1 MWTRSGCPLTS
12 TCPLSLRQGS
22 PRRAAGDGAD
32 YLSSVTDHLK
42 GVGQVLISRGW
53 PPAPWPSLASRNRE
67 LAIEQNS
74 PWNWVGTVITVALV
88 LAAIPR
94 TKARGYLPVFAA
106 SAAVAAAVAWS
117 GVGGS
122 WHFAM
127 FPGFPLVFL
136 AATTSWRKRADSPA
150 PPAVTVPFGKPRQ
163 IEARA
168 EPAPQPRTMAVW
180 SPMPWA
186 PAAAAAI
193 LLLAAGVTAVWV
205 IALVFPVASLVGVVA
220 TRKGSLTSAERW
232 KLALVAAPAIALIAA
247 VVAAPDAPVSAATA
261 TTTST
266 AAAISTTT
274 PVVEAIFIDVQGS
287 VAQPDGTL
295 SVVPVEGA
303 FISFTGEGTARFA
316 LTDVFGRATF
326 FVEPGAYTV
335 FIEPPGNR
343 WSIVDGCSDRLEAF
357 PVATAEE
364 WTWVVRM
371 VDTNSVTAYGAT
383 PPHCDEVIAPTP
395 GKGF

>member
-106 SAAVAAAVAWS
+106 SAAVAAALAWS

-122 WHFAM
+122 WHFVV
-127 FPGFPLVFL
+127 FPVLPLLLLV
-136 AATTSWRKRADSPA
+136 
-150 PPAVTVPFGKPRQ
+150 AVRFGSRVDVHETDAITVPFGRPRE
-163 IEARA
+163 IYARPRRA
-168 EPAPQPRTMAVW
+168 EPQDTTAVW
-180 SPMPWA
+180 SPVTWA
-186 PAAAAAI
+186 PAAVTAII
-193 LLLAAGVTAVWV
+193 LLASGVAEAWL
-205 IALVFPVASLVGVVA
+205 IALLFPVVPLVEIVV
-220 TRKGSLTSAERW
+220 LW
-232 KLALVAAPAIALIAA
+232 KRSPIAPAGWWLALVAAPAIALIAA